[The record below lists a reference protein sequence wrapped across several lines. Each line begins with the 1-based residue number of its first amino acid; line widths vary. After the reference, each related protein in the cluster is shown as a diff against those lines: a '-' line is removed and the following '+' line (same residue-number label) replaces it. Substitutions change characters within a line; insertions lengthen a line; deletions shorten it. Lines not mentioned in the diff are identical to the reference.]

1 MATFDTVLD
10 TLVLNVPDK
19 GERIDIAIA
28 GTYVMVILFQREVGS
43 PGSDAWQT
51 LFTFD
56 TVDGTE
62 AEVYITKDFDERVRL
77 IVDDDTSGDCV
88 VTLTDANIKAI
99 PYRTVKDRVGN
110 ELQSFTQG
118 GVTFPGSFKTGAPI
132 AGTDPMTV
140 DPETHSGRIIVFPA
154 AGGVVTL
161 PPALGTG
168 HRYRFS
174 VKILLTTAVVIN
186 AVSGDVFVGGC
197 VGATDVA
204 GITFICVP
212 GDDII
217 TFNKTTSGGLAG
229 SYIEIED
236 IAAGFWQTTG
246 WMVTSGSEI
255 SPFTQV

>member
-1 MATFDTVLD
+1 MATLD
-10 TLVLNVPDK
+10 DIGESVELQVADK
-19 GERIDIAIA
+19 GEIVRISIVGSYIM
-28 GTYVMVILFQREVGS
+28 TLLFQREVGS
-43 PGSDAWQT
+43 PGSGAWQT
-51 LFTFD
+51 LRTFNTED
-56 TVDGTE
+56 ETV
-62 AEVYITKDFDERVRL
+62 AEDYVTRDYDEKLRI
-77 IVDDDTSGDCV
+77 IVDADTSGSTTSLLTETSNLDLSYLTVRDRRRNV
-88 VTLTDANIKAI
+88 V
-99 PYRTVKDRVGN
+99 
-110 ELQSFTQG
+110 QSFTQK
-118 GVTFPGSFKTGAPI
+118 GVTFPGSYIGGGPVAGA
-132 AGTDPMTV
+132 TMTV
-140 DPETHSGRIIVFPA
+140 DPASHANRNIVFPA

-161 PPALGTG
+161 PAALGTG

-197 VGATDVA
+197 MGATDVA

-236 IAAGFWQTTG
+236 IAVGFWQTTG